1 MRSIKF
7 IATTVFLIP
16 VAVNA
21 QDSFLN
27 GVSIS
32 DNDFGDADL
41 FVTDTSVLDGDVCVG
56 NGCAVDVTFASD
68 VALKIADTSNS
79 IIFDDTSSATF
90 PDRDWKLLIN
100 DVLTVSSG
108 GLERFAIEDVSN
120 GTVPFTIQGGAPENA
135 LVVAS
140 SGQVGL
146 GTAIPQADLHISSAD
161 TADLM
166 LAPTNPS
173 VRSFQV
179 GVDADGLFTRISTGA
194 IPFEVANDSAFGALQ
209 ILNSGV
215 RVNAGNYDKDFQIG
229 SDVNDNAMFVDG
241 ATAFV
246 GFGTNSPEQLLHIR
260 SDATDSDAF
269 ALFDANGTGS
279 DAAFL
284 LRQNGVTP
292 TTWEFRNQQDSGRL
306 NVGVVGGNTPL
317 KIDNTANNN
326 LLKLGRNGRPDEVVV
341 TGKLVV
347 NNTQMNVPDYV
358 FAEDYALRPLSDV
371 QAFIDANSHLP
382 EVPSEAQIRAS
393 GLDMAEMQLVHLKK
407 IEELTLYTLE
417 QEERITRLEAA
428 LETLVAE

>member
-1 MRSIKF
+1 M
-7 IATTVFLIP
+7 
-16 VAVNA
+16 AVSA
-21 QDSFLN
+21 QDNFLN

-32 DNDFGDADL
+32 DNDLGEADL
-41 FVTDTSVLDGDVCVG
+41 FVTDNSVLDGNVCIG
-56 NGCAVDVTFASD
+56 NGCTLDVTFATD
-68 VALKIADTSNS
+68 VAVIVSDTNNGV
-79 IIFDDTSSATF
+79 IFDDTSSATY

-100 DVLTVSSG
+100 DVPPVASG
-108 GLERFAIEDVSN
+108 GLERFAIEDVTN
-120 GTVPFTIQGGAPENA
+120 GTIPFSVLGAAPENA

-161 TADLM
+161 TADVL
-166 LAPTNPS
+166 LAPTNAG

-215 RVNAGNYDKDFQIG
+215 RVNAGNFDKDFQIG

-260 SDATDSDAF
+260 SDATGSDAF

-306 NVGVVGGNTPL
+306 NVGVAGGNTPL

-382 EVPSEAQIRAS
+382 EVPSEAQIRSS

-428 LETLVAE
+428 LEALVAE